1 MSRLREKIS
10 LERGLTK
17 LAAFQCRHYKKVIV
31 ATLVLTVFLGYG
43 ATELRFQGD
52 LEKEMPQDL
61 PVFVLQDKIASEFRG
76 EEYLVVAVCLDR
88 ETGAKDLPHDIRDP
102 RVVASVVELHE
113 RLEAESSI
121 EKVVSVAPLFQ
132 GEGGVP
138 PDLEGVKKRL
148 ASASGSG
155 AESFFNDDFSIM
167 LVYVSPL
174 AGLSEEKVRAV
185 TEMIQN
191 DVDAIT
197 KPAGVKY
204 KITGVAPL
212 IIELLRLMREDMKFT
227 TAVAAAII
235 FGLLAL
241 LERSFSK
248 GFLVFL
254 PLIFGITWTFGT
266 MGFLGIPISISTV
279 MIGAV
284 IIGLGVE
291 YGIFMVSRYYEERW
305 GKRGRGRKEGKERKE
320 KKEGKE
326 RKEEKEEKERK
337 EEKEE
342 KERKEGKEGKEGKAG
357 KSSRE
362 ALRVAVTNIGAS
374 TFGSAATTIA
384 AFLALTLSVMPM
396 IQHLGQSLA
405 LGIFFCWIAAVLVNP
420 CFIVFEERLEV
431 EARELAG
438 WLSGWLGA
446 VRKRG
451 GEEK

>member
-43 ATELRFQGD
+43 ATGLRFQGD

-320 KKEGKE
+320 EKEGKE
-326 RKEEKEEKERK
+326 GKAGKTGEEGKER
-337 EEKEE
+337 
-342 KERKEGKEGKEGKAG
+342 KEGKEGKAG

-420 CFIVFEERLEV
+420 CFIVFEERLDV

>member
-43 ATELRFQGD
+43 ATGLRFQGD

-305 GKRGRGRKEGKERKE
+305 GKSGRGRKEGKERKE
-320 KKEGKE
+320 E
-326 RKEEKEEKERK
+326 
-337 EEKEE
+337 
-342 KERKEGKEGKEGKAG
+342 KEGKEGKAG

-438 WLSGWLGA
+438 WLSGRLGA

>member
-43 ATELRFQGD
+43 ATGLRFQGD

-320 KKEGKE
+320 EKEGKE
-326 RKEEKEEKERK
+326 R
-337 EEKEE
+337 
-342 KERKEGKEGKEGKAG
+342 KEGKEGKAG

>member
-1 MSRLREKIS
+1 MTRLREKIS

-43 ATELRFQGD
+43 ATGLRFQGD

-320 KKEGKE
+320 EKEGKE
-326 RKEEKEEKERK
+326 R
-337 EEKEE
+337 
-342 KERKEGKEGKEGKAG
+342 KEGKEGKAG

-438 WLSGWLGA
+438 WLSGRLGA

>member
-43 ATELRFQGD
+43 ATGLRFQGD

-320 KKEGKE
+320 E
-326 RKEEKEEKERK
+326 
-337 EEKEE
+337 
-342 KERKEGKEGKEGKAG
+342 KEGKEGKAG

-438 WLSGWLGA
+438 WLSGRLGA
-446 VRKRG
+446 VRKSG

>member
-1 MSRLREKIS
+1 MTRLREKIS

-43 ATELRFQGD
+43 ATGLRFQGD

-305 GKRGRGRKEGKERKE
+305 GKRGRGRKEGKE
-320 KKEGKE
+320 
-326 RKEEKEEKERK
+326 
-337 EEKEE
+337 
-342 KERKEGKEGKEGKAG
+342 GKEGKAG

-431 EARELAG
+431 EARKLAG
-438 WLSGWLGA
+438 WLSGRLGA
-446 VRKRG
+446 VRKSG